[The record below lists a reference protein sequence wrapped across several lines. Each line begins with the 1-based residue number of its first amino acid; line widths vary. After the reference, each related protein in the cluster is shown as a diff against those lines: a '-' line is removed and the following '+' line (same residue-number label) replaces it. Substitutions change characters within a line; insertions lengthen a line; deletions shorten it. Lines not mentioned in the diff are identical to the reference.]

1 MVLSK
6 YFKRFDIKHN
16 LILILFYFLSCSSE
30 KVPQEVSWS
39 ESLDY
44 FLKTGNEI
52 EAFYFV
58 DIGAQQTY
66 VGGLVEIYQL
76 PEMENIDRLRIE
88 SIEFFSRNDGLPMC
102 RIWGTSAK
110 HNSLNHLLARN
121 CVDITDY

>member
-1 MVLSK
+1 MP
-6 YFKRFDIKHN
+6 
-16 LILILFYFLSCSSE
+16 E
-30 KVPQEVSWS
+30 KVSWS

-88 SIEFFSRNDGLPMC
+88 SIEFFSKLSNDSMFFDLKS
-102 RIWGTSAK
+102 IA
-110 HNSLNHLLARN
+110 
-121 CVDITDY
+121 CVPL